1 MDLNRCPSCWY
12 RMQLII
18 LDFRFHSESFRNYY
32 RRLSSWLSSKMCPQ
46 VITKNLYLCV
56 SKSTHIRI
64 YIECFVLGLST
75 LRSLQLVILLKKCQE
90 LLCTTILSILLV
102 IVTLEATNNT
112 HLSLYESEQD
122 VAYITWSM

>member
-1 MDLNRCPSCWY
+1 
-12 RMQLII
+12 
-18 LDFRFHSESFRNYY
+18 
-32 RRLSSWLSSKMCPQ
+32 MCPQ

-56 SKSTHIRI
+56 SKSTHISI

-122 VAYITWSM
+122 IAYIAWSM